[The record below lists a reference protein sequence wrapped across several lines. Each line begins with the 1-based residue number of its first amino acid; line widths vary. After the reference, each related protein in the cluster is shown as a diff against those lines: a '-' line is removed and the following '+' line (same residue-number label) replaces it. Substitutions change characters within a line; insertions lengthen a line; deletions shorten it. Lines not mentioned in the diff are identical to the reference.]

1 MAARPQVTVFN
12 TETGAAV
19 SHIKLPAVFTAPIRT
34 DVVQFVHMNLNK
46 NHRQAYA
53 VSVKAGHQTSAESW
67 GTGRAVARI
76 PRVPGGGTNRSGQ
89 GAFGNMCRGGR
100 MFAPTKT
107 WRRWHRQCNVTQK
120 RHAVAAALAAS
131 ALPSLV
137 EARGHR
143 VSKVAELPLVLSKSV
158 ESVAPKTKEA
168 LAILA
173 RFHAD
178 DDVQKVKDSR
188 KIRCGKGKMRN
199 RRYVQRRGPLVVYAE
214 NKGLTKAFRNIP
226 GIELCSVDRL
236 NLLQLAPGGH
246 LGRFII
252 WTQDAFAKLDSIFG
266 TYRAASKQK
275 HGYTLGRSIV
285 TNPDLPRIINSD
297 EIQSVVR
304 AAKPSVRSYVQ
315 KKNPL
320 TNRAV
325 LNKLN
330 PYAKTELREAKG
342 AEEKTKKRKAAGKKE
357 SAAKRS
363 KQ

>member
-1 MAARPQVTVFN
+1 
-12 TETGAAV
+12 
-19 SHIKLPAVFTAPIRT
+19 
-34 DVVQFVHMNLNK
+34 
-46 NHRQAYA
+46 
-53 VSVKAGHQTSAESW
+53 
-67 GTGRAVARI
+67 
-76 PRVPGGGTNRSGQ
+76 
-89 GAFGNMCRGGR
+89 

-107 WRRWHRQCNVTQK
+107 WRRWHRCVNVTMK
-120 RHAVAAALAAS
+120 RHAVASALAAS

-143 VSKVAELPLVLSKSV
+143 ISKVAEIPLVLSKSV

-168 LAILA
+168 ISILA

-178 DDVQKVKDSR
+178 DDVEKVKDSR

-214 NKGLTKAFRNIP
+214 NKGITKAFRNIP

-252 WTQDAFAKLDSIFG
+252 WTQDAFAKLDQVFG
-266 TYRAASKQK
+266 TYRAKSAQK
-275 HGYTLGRSIV
+275 SGFTLARSIV

-297 EIQSVVR
+297 EVQSVVR
-304 AAKPSVRSYVQ
+304 AAKCTKRAFVQ

-325 LNKLN
+325 LQKLN
-330 PYAKTELREAKG
+330 PYAHTLLQQEVQKDKA
-342 AEEKTKKRKAAGKKE
+342 TKKRKAEPKKQ
-357 SAAKRS
+357 SQAK
-363 KQ
+363 KQKQ